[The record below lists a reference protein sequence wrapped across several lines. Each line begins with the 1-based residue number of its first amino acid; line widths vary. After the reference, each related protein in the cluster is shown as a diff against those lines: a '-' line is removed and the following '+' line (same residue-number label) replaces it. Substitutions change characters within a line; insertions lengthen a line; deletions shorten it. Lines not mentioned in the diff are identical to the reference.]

1 MSFKTEFQ
9 SLTVIP
15 SFGILF
21 CKNVCDHKRASP
33 CCTLYGGVQNM
44 SGISQG
50 NKDEN
55 LVFYLQSCGKFSLL
69 KTIISCILIGKM
81 E

>member
-1 MSFKTEFQ
+1 
-9 SLTVIP
+9 VIL
-15 SFGILF
+15 SSGVLF
-21 CKNVCDHKRASP
+21 CEYVCDHKRASP
-33 CCTLYGGVQNM
+33 CCTLYEGVQNM